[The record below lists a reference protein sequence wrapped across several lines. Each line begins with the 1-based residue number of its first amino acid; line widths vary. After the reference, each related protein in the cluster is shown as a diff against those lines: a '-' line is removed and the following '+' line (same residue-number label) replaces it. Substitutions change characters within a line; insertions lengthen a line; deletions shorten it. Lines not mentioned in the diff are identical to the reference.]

1 MKAKYDRNRATKYT
15 TSHRKEGKC
24 HFEEYSIVT
33 MKAGEPNPRYR
44 VSKPV
49 ELRLYGTGNVNFAC
63 LWIRVPSKAAN
74 ECPKCGESMPNTT
87 CPKCVVRTM
96 EGKAMPEIYTQGS
109 GRAGGYGYH
118 RPSAAAGEAIRN
130 AGFELLTDEGKPCD
144 IGGVGESAIEEAL
157 CAIADAIGLKDYAL
171 VRSHP

>member
-1 MKAKYDRNRATKYT
+1 MKAKFNSTAKTKYT

-24 HFEEYSIVT
+24 FFEEFSVLVRNGDPDYTRIPACRLS
-33 MKAGEPNPRYR
+33 KA
-44 VSKPV
+44 V
-49 ELRLYGTGNVNFAC
+49 ELRLYGTGNTNTAC
-63 LWIRVPSKAAN
+63 LWIRGGDN
-74 ECPKCGESMPNTT
+74 F
-87 CPKCVVRTM
+87 
-96 EGKAMPEIYTQGS
+96 YTQGS

-130 AGFELLTDEGKPCD
+130 AGFELLTNEGKPCD

-157 CAIADAIGLKDYAL
+157 CAIADALGLTDYAL